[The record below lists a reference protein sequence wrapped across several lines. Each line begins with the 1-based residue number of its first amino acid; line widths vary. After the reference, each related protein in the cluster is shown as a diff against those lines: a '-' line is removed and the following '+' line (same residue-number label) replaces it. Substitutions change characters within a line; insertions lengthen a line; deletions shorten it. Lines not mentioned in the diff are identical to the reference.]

1 MTLSVLFSPA
11 QLVGYVAL
19 VLGVL
24 AFLQKSDKRL
34 KVLISVEGVAYVIH
48 FVLLGNY
55 PASGSAA
62 VSCLRTLS
70 SIRFRSAWLMA
81 AFIGANL
88 MVGVVFAKGVAGW
101 IPVVGSA
108 LATFAVF
115 RLRGVV
121 MRLALL
127 ACTALWLTNNILSGS
142 LGGTLLESVI
152 ALANVTT
159 TARMVLQR
167 RRIRRLPA
175 ERGASRS
182 WIPSALPAA
191 ER

>member
-34 KVLISVEGVAYVIH
+34 KVLISVESVAYVIH

-167 RRIRRLPA
+167 RRIRRLLA

>member
-167 RRIRRLPA
+167 RRIRRLLA